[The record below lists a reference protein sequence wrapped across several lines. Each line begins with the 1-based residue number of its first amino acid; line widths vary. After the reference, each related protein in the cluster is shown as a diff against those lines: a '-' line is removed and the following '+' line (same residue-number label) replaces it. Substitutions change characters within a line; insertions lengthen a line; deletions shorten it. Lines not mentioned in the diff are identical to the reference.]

1 MTNIDADDSPL
12 VRWGDIARGALDNI
26 ERAGQDSAGITGL
39 PTGFP
44 DLDELSN
51 GLQRGRLSLV
61 AGLSGMGKSVLL
73 GDFFRAWMRDR
84 IPSVLVSPEM
94 GREEI
99 WRRQAAAACRVNHD
113 ALNSGRLYD
122 EDWSRLARWITDT
135 AEAPSWVFDQ
145 GRVTLPDLREL
156 VLKGVAEYGWQGVVV
171 DYAQKIHH
179 RAGTREREVAEIAV
193 GLKELAREA
202 DVAMVVGAQINRES
216 TKRTDKVP
224 KLSDLRESAA
234 LEHEADLVIL
244 VHRPDYDDAESPRAG
259 EADLIVAKNRAGARN
274 TVTVAAQLHFQRFM
288 PFVDLPPEGD
298 HS

>member
-1 MTNIDADDSPL
+1 MTDDREYL
-12 VRWGDIARGALDNI
+12 VRWGDLAGPALDSI
-26 ERAGQDSAGITGL
+26 EAAGLGDAGITGL

-44 DLDELSN
+44 DLDGLTH
-51 GLQRGRLSLV
+51 GLQRGRLTLV

-73 GDFFRAWMRDR
+73 GDFLRAWMRAA
-84 IPSVLVSPEM
+84 IPSVIVSPEM

-99 WRRQAAAACRVNHD
+99 WRRQAAASCRIVHD
-113 ALNSGRLYD
+113 AINSGRLAP
-122 EDWSRLARWITDT
+122 EEWSRLARWAGDT
-135 AEAPSWVFDQ
+135 EDVPTWVYDH
-145 GRVTLPDLREL
+145 GRVTLDSLREL
-156 VLKGVAEYGWQGVVV
+156 VLKGIAEYGWQGVVV

-216 TKRTDKVP
+216 TKRVDKVP

-234 LEHEADLVIL
+234 LEHESDVVIL
-244 VHRPDYDDAESPRAG
+244 VHRPDYDDQESPRAG
-259 EADLIVAKNRAGARN
+259 EADLIVAKNRAGARE

-288 PFVDLPPEGD
+288 PFVDVGGTQ
-298 HS
+298 